1 MQRIT
6 HLHTLAQR
14 HGLSLVESL
23 ALQVVSVF
31 ATDPETACRFIA
43 RILEGSPYANANCR
57 LAVQS
62 CIKKSWL
69 EVSQHGMLALTDEG
83 LAIEQRLA
91 AELEP
96 GGSIHGMD

>member
-31 ATDPETACRFIA
+31 ATDPDTAARFIA
-43 RILEGSPYANANCR
+43 KILEGSPYASANCEM
-57 LAVQS
+57 AVQS
-62 CIKKSWL
+62 CIKKSWI
-69 EVSQHGMLALTDEG
+69 EVSQHGTLALTNEG
-83 LAIEQRLA
+83 LAIEQKLA
-91 AELEP
+91 TELESR
-96 GGSIHGMD
+96 GSPYGMD